1 MRRHIARDYNHA
13 RANGRPKRR
22 RANGSFAP
30 GRKSPTA
37 PTTAFANCASSALVN
52 SRRGWNCK
60 GSANALQRL
69 FIPLRERYR
78 TRTVLKMVK
87 CLTHYIKLFGAIRN
101 NGAHGLSV
109 SRTPLQKGAPRRARI
124 TFNAGRNPLKASQ
137 TPIATLSRKLP
148 KMGGLKRSVFPL
160 KSCDTEGADS
170 LNFPRGFAPDARLRP
185 FQFRKCAQKKARTR
199 GSRRYL
205 APQSAGAAILSP
217 ARFRRTRGR

>member
-1 MRRHIARDYNHA
+1 MQPGAGIDAGLHAARVLGALHEEARDHNARGGGVSYAFPGPGGLRNIRSATPGGRGVRRHIARDYNHA

-37 PTTAFANCASSALVN
+37 PTTAFANCASSPLVN

-109 SRTPLQKGAPRRARI
+109 SRTPLQKGAPRPHH
-124 TFNAGRNPLKASQ
+124 F
-137 TPIATLSRKLP
+137 
-148 KMGGLKRSVFPL
+148 
-160 KSCDTEGADS
+160 
-170 LNFPRGFAPDARLRP
+170 
-185 FQFRKCAQKKARTR
+185 
-199 GSRRYL
+199 
-205 APQSAGAAILSP
+205 
-217 ARFRRTRGR
+217 